1 MDRARRDGK
10 RFFVW
15 PNTTRMHVW
24 TFLSKEYSAMQNSET
39 NYGLEEAGMAQ
50 LDDSVGA
57 LLKHLDDI
65 GEANNTIVIFTTDNG
80 AEVFTWQIGRAS
92 CRARGSACAV

>member
-1 MDRARRDGK
+1 
-10 RFFVW
+10 
-15 PNTTRMHVW
+15 
-24 TFLSKEYSAMQNSET
+24 
-39 NYGLEEAGMAQ
+39 MAQ

-80 AEVFTWQIGRAS
+80 AEVFTWPDGGMTPFKNTKGTVGEGGFRVPAIGQGKSSRAPS
-92 CRARGSACAV
+92 RTESSPASIGCPR